1 MGPWGEVRARG
12 LAIPPR
18 QVVHFS
24 SHAADSP
31 RADDGGVVLSVLEVA
46 GCAFVGFLY
55 FAILATAV
63 TRKTRRNP
71 SQPAHPESDPRPG
84 LDRVA

>member
-1 MGPWGEVRARG
+1 
-12 LAIPPR
+12 
-18 QVVHFS
+18 VVHFS
-24 SHAADSP
+24 SWAADSP
-31 RADDGGVVLSVLEVA
+31 RVDDGGVVLSVLEVA

-71 SQPAHPESDPRPG
+71 SQPAHPESDAHSELDPIG
-84 LDRVA
+84 LARK

>member
-1 MGPWGEVRARG
+1 MGPWDEVRARG

-18 QVVHFS
+18 QVVHS
-24 SHAADSP
+24 SSYAALSP
-31 RADDGGVVLSVLEVA
+31 RVDDGGAVLSVVEVA

-71 SQPAHPESDPRPG
+71 AQPAHPENDPRSE
-84 LDRVA
+84 LDRIA